1 MRKGIIKK
9 GKLRAILLS
18 FVLIFT
24 LSGCQHKD
32 VYDTE
37 IETGTYTAKLIYQQ
51 GALSWI
57 PGDFEV
63 IVDEINLS
71 TTGYV
76 KVPFENEPLSPVT
89 LMKEIWLDP
98 FPELDIYSRYDSTYT
113 EEDTLD
119 KLYKAETA
127 LEASRTTEDETSNG
141 RVYDYIDYFDLF
153 RVNGKIYMFHLTDMI
168 YRDEEDDYGPHVL
181 RIFRLVEEDAKQ

>member
-1 MRKGIIKK
+1 MRVPFHRLSLTLLFII
-9 GKLRAILLS
+9 A
-18 FVLIFT
+18 
-24 LSGCQHKD
+24 LSGCQHKA

-51 GALSWI
+51 GALGYA
-57 PGDFEV
+57 PRKGFEV
-63 IVDEINLS
+63 NIDETNLS
-71 TTGYV
+71 MTAGYV
-76 KVPFENEPLSPVT
+76 TEPFDESLSPIT
-89 LMKEIWLDP
+89 LTKEIWLDP

-127 LEASRTTEDETSNG
+127 LEASRTIEKEDPDG
-141 RVYDYIDYFDLF
+141 RIYDYIDYFDLF
-153 RVNGKIYMFHLTDMI
+153 RVNKKIYMFHLTDMI

-181 RIFRLVEEDAKQ
+181 RIFRLVEE

>member
-1 MRKGIIKK
+1 MRKGLIKK

-32 VYDTE
+32 IYDTE
-37 IETGTYTAKLIYQQ
+37 IETGAYTAKLIYQS
-51 GALSWI
+51 GALGYA
-57 PGDFEV
+57 PRKGFEV
-63 IVDEINLS
+63 NIDETNLS
-71 TTGYV
+71 MTAGYV
-76 KVPFENEPLSPVT
+76 TEPFDESLSPVT
-89 LMKEIWLDP
+89 LTKEIWLDP

-127 LEASRTTEDETSNG
+127 LEASRTIEKEDPDG

-153 RVNGKIYMFHLTDMI
+153 RVNKKIYMFHLWKSN
-168 YRDEEDDYGPHVL
+168 YRDGEEDYYPHIM
-181 RIFRLVEEDAKQ
+181 RIFRLVKE